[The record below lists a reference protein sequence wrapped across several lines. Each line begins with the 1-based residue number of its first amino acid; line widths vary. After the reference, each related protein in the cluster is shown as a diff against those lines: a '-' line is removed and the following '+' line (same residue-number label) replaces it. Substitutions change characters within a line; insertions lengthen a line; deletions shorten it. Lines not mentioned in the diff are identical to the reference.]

1 MSDRDHDCATRT
13 VMLFG
18 NIGPRFRL
26 IVIVFC
32 VFLTVAVLLSM
43 AITQSGTFWT
53 DNNGTIN
60 FLQLPLFATPLLQFL
75 FVAGI
80 VGFVPLGLCIA
91 YVCSLEAR
99 LLQQDAARSRLL
111 RV

>member
-1 MSDRDHDCATRT
+1 MSGYDHDCATRT
-13 VMLFG
+13 IMLFV
-18 NIGPRFRL
+18 NIGPRFRF
-26 IVIVFC
+26 IVIVLC
-32 VFLTVAVLLSM
+32 VLLTVAALLTM
-43 AITQSGTFWT
+43 AVTQSGTFST
-53 DNNGTIN
+53 YKGVID
-60 FLQLPLFATPLLQFL
+60 FLTLPQFATPLLQFL